1 MKKEKIT
8 ILRLDH
14 RIERDKRITTHVALA
29 ARAFGADKIIITGDY
44 DEKLLKTIEKVV
56 RDWGGGF
63 EAEYRKDHIH
73 VIHEFK
79 KRKAVI
85 IHLTMYG
92 LPLKQVIGEIRR
104 INKEQELLIIVGG
117 PKVEN
122 EIFHIADYNVA
133 VTSQPHS
140 EVSALAVFLDWLHEG
155 KELEKEFEDARLKI
169 TPQKQGKKI
178 IRRDEAIHNYRTYPT
193 S

>member
-1 MKKEKIT
+1 
-8 ILRLDH
+8 
-14 RIERDKRITTHVALA
+14 
-29 ARAFGADKIIITGDY
+29 
-44 DEKLLKTIEKVV
+44 
-56 RDWGGGF
+56 
-63 EAEYRKDHIH
+63 IH

-122 EIFHIADYNVA
+122 EIFHLADYNVA